1 MLKRVELSVERD
13 ALVRQ
18 KDVAADINILYNEDE
33 VKDNKS
39 IDFYNPI
46 VLLISE
52 MFRTVSDSRVA

>member
-1 MLKRVELSVERD
+1 MFIELSVERD

>member
-18 KDVAADINILYNEDE
+18 KDVAADINILYNDDE

-39 IDFYNPI
+39 FDFYNPI
-46 VLLISE
+46 VLLMSE

>member
-18 KDVAADINILYNEDE
+18 KDVAADINILYNDDE

-46 VLLISE
+46 VLLMSE
-52 MFRTVSDSRVA
+52 MFRTVSNSRVA

>member
-18 KDVAADINILYNEDE
+18 KDVTSDINILYNDDE

-39 IDFYNPI
+39 FDFYNPI
-46 VLLISE
+46 VLLMSE
-52 MFRTVSDSRVA
+52 MFRTVSESRVA

>member
-18 KDVAADINILYNEDE
+18 KDVAADINILYNDDE

-46 VLLISE
+46 VLLMSE

>member
-18 KDVAADINILYNEDE
+18 KDVTADINILHNDDE

-39 IDFYNPI
+39 FDFYNPI

>member
-18 KDVAADINILYNEDE
+18 KNVTVDINILHNDDE

-39 IDFYNPI
+39 FDFYNPI